1 MTKDE
6 IIEYCL
12 TYASTYHDS
21 PFDPTSTVVRHL
33 ANQKMFALIFNRG
46 GNLCINLKCDPERS
60 DFYRS
65 AYAEITPGY
74 HMNKEH
80 WNTVILDG
88 ELSED
93 VIKELVKHSFDLTR
107 PKIKVKKNN
116 EDEA

>member
-1 MTKDE
+1 MTKNE
-6 IIEYCL
+6 IIDYCL
-12 TYASTYHDS
+12 TYPSTYQDS
-21 PFDPTSTVVRHL
+21 PFDPTSTVIRH
-33 ANQKMFALIFNRG
+33 NTNKKIFALIFNRG
-46 GNLCINLKCDPERS
+46 ENLCINLKCDPERS

-107 PKIKVKKNN
+107 PKIKANKTI
-116 EDEA
+116 EE